1 MDRNGKKLGTYLHP
15 ATRYFLR
22 WRNGIFRCPPNQPRL
37 VHLRGERYAF
47 IGCTRIVLANFLT
60 IFPSASRYWFR
71 VIGFKDKGARNTS
84 PFDEISKKFFVPLQ
98 LLSLQIFLWI
108 FLWILKCENYLSFPN
123 SGEVNLRGELMNTA
137 FSRLIFN

>member
-71 VIGFKDKGARNTS
+71 VIGFKDKEARNTS

-108 FLWILKCENYLSFPN
+108 FLWILKCENYLFFPN

>member
-1 MDRNGKKLGTYLHP
+1 MDRNGKKLETYLHP

-22 WRNGIFRCPPNQPRL
+22 WRNGIFRCPPNQLRL

-71 VIGFKDKGARNTS
+71 VIGFKDKEARNTS

-108 FLWILKCENYLSFPN
+108 FLWILKCENYLSFSPPIRGKLI
-123 SGEVNLRGELMNTA
+123 SGG
-137 FSRLIFN
+137 S

>member
-22 WRNGIFRCPPNQPRL
+22 WRNGIFRCPPNQLRL

-98 LLSLQIFLWI
+98 LLSL
-108 FLWILKCENYLSFPN
+108 N
-123 SGEVNLRGELMNTA
+123 
-137 FSRLIFN
+137 FSINFSMDSEM

>member
-71 VIGFKDKGARNTS
+71 VIGFKDKEARNTS

-108 FLWILKCENYLSFPN
+108 FLWILKCENYLSFSPPIRGKLI
-123 SGEVNLRGELMNTA
+123 SGG
-137 FSRLIFN
+137 S